1 MPAYAVEIEHRATD
15 QVFSYYHDNKMLH
28 FNATLLARLHA
39 AMKPEFK
46 RITMDI
52 TEAEYDLCMKHRGI
66 EEDKVQRLSPTN
78 LREPG
83 YAVFFEDGLFT
94 IVDGH
99 HRLVR
104 RYRGGVRVMD
114 FWVCFPEVWQ
124 ACLIEYTPEGE
135 EQIAKAIPA
144 RVEDAALIPSRITV
158 KP

>member
-1 MPAYAVEIEHRATD
+1 MPAYTVEIEHRDTD
-15 QVFSYYHDNKMLH
+15 QVFSYYHGDKMLH
-28 FNATLLARLHA
+28 FNATLLARLHE

-52 TEAEYDLCMKHRGI
+52 GQAEYDLCMKHRGI
-66 EEDKVQRLSPTN
+66 EEPKVERLRPAD

-83 YAVFFEDGLFT
+83 YGVFFEEGSFT

-104 RYRGGVRVMD
+104 RYRAGVRVMD

-135 EQIAKAIPA
+135 ELLAKSIPP
-144 RVEDAALIPSRITV
+144 RVEDAALIPSRVTV